1 MTAPLAV
8 DPSALAGIGGTVG
21 GDGESVAAAVGSL
34 SSALSGAGAMFG
46 HDAAGLV
53 FGQSYTASGKALLDA
68 AAAAVNACRRVGFGV
83 QMSASNYG
91 RANARSTVGG
101 GASPVPV
108 PTDPAQFSAPTM
120 PPPLGGGIAAP
131 LGWTLVEAFVGDVWP
146 DGNPGQMH
154 AAAAAWRT
162 FGAAMSGLA
171 AEVGTAGPG
180 LGSQQIPEAGQ
191 MSAAVGQISAGLT
204 DIATQAQSLA
214 TAVDG
219 FAETVDATQN
229 AVRGLLHQLSPGGV
243 LETIGGI
250 FTGHDPMEKVREIAR
265 EIKTVLNNMKREADA
280 SSQIFSQGINLLDS
294 ATNSLENWAHKEF
307 TESFG
312 QDVGDALSFGF
323 NGLVDLPEGGLKFIA
338 QTAASLHQL
347 DPTRFAYDPE
357 GAAKNWGGMLETTA
371 ELTNPVLLA
380 GKIATDPQG
389 SLNTLK
395 GLVDYQ
401 DFADGHPFRALGYDS
416 AQVGALL
423 IPGVGEAEPAIAGAE
438 VETRAAATEV
448 EAEQQAAAS
457 AAREGAPVAS
467 GATSATESVTTQAG
481 RIGGDLNNIKVPESS
496 APTAGP
502 GASVPGGRAP
512 IDTAPP
518 VEAPRPETPAPHAA
532 EPPLRAPEASAP
544 SGSGYGDVPR
554 PAGAPD
560 SYAEP
565 PSTTPSASMPNDPAP
580 GAPQVGP
587 AGAASDGLSN
597 VGVGEHVPAAAPP
610 GDLAPIGGEHSVD
623 AAASAGADDR
633 VPVGA
638 HSSGAGEGAADG
650 LGSGSDHEGSP
661 GSGHGGDGSHD
672 GAAQSPHDSPGSHDA
687 TPPGDHGPSHHPSTP
702 HPLPPDSP
710 LFDGYHPVDPGPEF
724 TNPDGSLRY
733 PDDSLPDKP
742 YAVPGTVVPDAQLHA
757 GTVLGRFG
765 YPGGAWL
772 APEATPFADLALPP
786 ESALKPYYEYMV
798 ADPANL
804 PRGYHIELSQVA
816 PWFHQPGGGIQYRI
830 IGPDGKSAAVQA
842 LIDSGY
848 LKYLGR

>member
-1 MTAPLAV
+1 M
-8 DPSALAGIGGTVG
+8 
-21 GDGESVAAAVGSL
+21 
-34 SSALSGAGAMFG
+34 
-46 HDAAGLV
+46 
-53 FGQSYTASGKALLDA
+53 
-68 AAAAVNACRRVGFGV
+68 
-83 QMSASNYG
+83 
-91 RANARSTVGG
+91 
-101 GASPVPV
+101 
-108 PTDPAQFSAPTM
+108 
-120 PPPLGGGIAAP
+120 
-131 LGWTLVEAFVGDVWP
+131 
-146 DGNPGQMH
+146 
-154 AAAAAWRT
+154 
-162 FGAAMSGLA
+162 
-171 AEVGTAGPG
+171 
-180 LGSQQIPEAGQ
+180 
-191 MSAAVGQISAGLT
+191 
-204 DIATQAQSLA
+204 
-214 TAVDG
+214 
-219 FAETVDATQN
+219 
-229 AVRGLLHQLSPGGV
+229 
-243 LETIGGI
+243 
-250 FTGHDPMEKVREIAR
+250 
-265 EIKTVLNNMKREADA
+265 
-280 SSQIFSQGINLLDS
+280 
-294 ATNSLENWAHKEF
+294 
-307 TESFG
+307 
-312 QDVGDALSFGF
+312 
-323 NGLVDLPEGGLKFIA
+323 
-338 QTAASLHQL
+338 TAAS
-347 DPTRFAYDPE
+347 RFAYDPE
-357 GAAKNWGGMLETTA
+357 GAAKTWGGMLETTA

-423 IPGVGEAEPAIAGAE
+423 IPGVGEAEPAIAGAA

-467 GATSATESVTTQAG
+467 GATSGTESVTTQAG

-554 PAGAPD
+554 PAGALD

-565 PSTTPSASMPNDPAP
+565 PSTTPSAAMPNDPAP

-597 VGVGEHVPAAAPP
+597 VGVGEHVPAATPP
-610 GDLAPIGGEHSVD
+610 GDLAPIGREHSVD

-633 VPVGA
+633 VPAGVGA
-638 HSSGAGEGAADG
+638 HSSSAGEGAADG

-724 TNPDGSLRY
+724 TNPDGSFRN

-742 YAVPGTVVPDAQLHA
+742 YAVPGTVVPDTQLHA

-772 APEATPFADLALPP
+772 SPEATPFADLALPP
-786 ESALKPYYEYMV
+786 ESALKP
-798 ADPANL
+798 
-804 PRGYHIELSQVA
+804 
-816 PWFHQPGGGIQYRI
+816 
-830 IGPDGKSAAVQA
+830 
-842 LIDSGY
+842 
-848 LKYLGR
+848 